1 MQKPKLYLLSG
12 SIFLSCSLITP
23 ALANN
28 IDQSSIPSTTSA
40 ITLGALDIFKPRP
53 SGKSIRIDYSV
64 WDDALDD
71 VILDLGQSTR
81 NRAGKPQA
89 QVGTRMVRGH
99 KSAYRL
105 EGTRFT
111 FAYLNDEYKQ
121 GLTDYRKDLEDI
133 GTNYN
138 ISELP
143 RNEQLAYW
151 LNLHNVAMIEQIALD
166 YPMSTPSAIKV
177 KIDGE
182 KYLLND
188 AKFMTI
194 RGQKLSLRD
203 IREKIVYPNWKDP
216 NVIYGFFRGDIG
228 SPMLPRYAY
237 TAADVQVT
245 LTENADDFINSLRG
259 FNLSSKTRNVSALY
273 EEVAPFYFK
282 NWNSDLQTHLL
293 SHANEEVSEE
303 ILTQKPF
310 KIDKYDSMIGDLSGG
325 RRLGA
330 SGLANSNSNGNV
342 PFEVARL
349 LTEVRDKK
357 QYLRA
362 RGLINTN
369 KGYVIIEDLVPEE
382 TTVSTPPPTLEAPE

>member
-1 MQKPKLYLLSG
+1 
-12 SIFLSCSLITP
+12 
-23 ALANN
+23 
-28 IDQSSIPSTTSA
+28 
-40 ITLGALDIFKPRP
+40 
-53 SGKSIRIDYSV
+53 
-64 WDDALDD
+64 
-71 VILDLGQSTR
+71 
-81 NRAGKPQA
+81 
-89 QVGTRMVRGH
+89 MVRGH

-245 LTENADDFINSLRG
+245 LTENADDFVNSLRG

-369 KGYVIIEDLVPEE
+369 KGYVIIEDLVPEG

>member
-245 LTENADDFINSLRG
+245 LTENADDFVNSLRG